1 MKKRNT
7 LKARR
12 KELCIRIAAALSMGL
27 GGSFAAMA
35 DSASC
40 TVSGDGLTI
49 TCSGQYSPYEQSRLN
64 YENVIFNMTGSWGTS
79 PDIQGVGIYAN
90 GGSRI
95 AQNNVTITTNGS
107 TADAIRTNGITTVI
121 IPGKLV
127 IRTEGSS
134 GDGINATVRS
144 AATVTIG
151 DDAEIY
157 SKGGVA
163 VRANL
168 SNISTTA
175 SNSITIGTGAILK
188 TDAAGANT
196 SSSTGYAVYAG
207 NRDRESETLPH
218 GNATVVIGNGSQIT
232 TAGSKAYAV
241 YANKTGQI
249 QLGNTT
255 IVTTGQQA
263 HGIVTMD
270 GTIGQC
276 PSSGISSAL
285 CLALGSNL
293 TNVTDFAGGQVY
305 LAGDTA
311 ITVDVSKGS
320 YAMYSSGAESLITS
334 ETMEG
339 LSASGVY
346 TVTGDLVADREGGIR
361 LNATAGSV
369 FNSNVNVVGTTT
381 PTGLDNSFIDLV
393 MCGTQ
398 FTGNID
404 ASVSGVATLDVIENS
419 VVAGNIT
426 ANSAGV
432 VNFGAD
438 NSTYTGDVTALDG
451 GRVQMMLT
459 SGTVFTGAT
468 DKTNAATAASVADGT
483 INITMD
489 GAATH
494 WQMTEDSNVNNL
506 VMTNGAQVSIGDQS
520 VLPVTSSN
528 RAVLTVDNL
537 SGDGGIFN
545 ARTEMCDNEADRLV
559 ITNSSSGNHYL
570 HFNDAKA
577 GSYFGVEEA
586 LVVEFTGSDATQN
599 QATFSSAGVDVGPYV
614 YSLEFKADSNW
625 YLNTSTVTPPKTV
638 DPQQPQIITPTPPT
652 LNNAADRSANILN
665 INYLLNYAEIQTLLQ
680 RMGELRQAPGAQGD
694 VWVRVMTGEMDKF
707 DGTRLSSFDMKY
719 SGVQIGVD
727 RQLDIEGAGQAYVGV
742 MAGTSKANADYA
754 VGSGDTKSYHVGV
767 YGTYKAD
774 NGFYVDGI
782 AKYVYMD
789 NSFNT
794 LTSNG
799 YYVDGDGSTKGFTI
813 GVEAGKRFYITQPQQ
828 GWYLEPQAQL
838 TFSHQNG
845 ATINSSTGLRTDL
858 DSYDSTLG
866 RLSVIAGYSITEGKN
881 PIDVYIKT
889 GYVREFSGDTGYT
902 FNHYNHE
909 SYDFGGGWWDNGIG
923 VNMQINGRHN
933 IYMDA
938 TYAKG
943 GSFDHKQLN
952 IGYRFSF

>member
-1 MKKRNT
+1 VVNDAFTGYDHVEVNITGNYSLSGPKGWGYYSNNNT
-7 LKARR
+7 ATS
-12 KELCIRIAAALSMGL
+12 IDAQ
-27 GGSFAAMA
+27 
-35 DSASC
+35 
-40 TVSGDGLTI
+40 TI
-49 TCSGQYSPYEQSRLN
+49 L
-64 YENVIFNMTGSWGTS
+64 
-79 PDIQGVGIYAN
+79 
-90 GGSRI
+90 
-95 AQNNVTITTNGS
+95 ITTNGMS
-107 TADAIRTNGITTVI
+107 ADAIRTNSTPTLIINGQLTV
-121 IPGKLV
+121 KAQ
-127 IRTEGSS
+127 GSS
-134 GDGINATVRS
+134 GDGINAANSNNSGALIQINGDNAHIESRGG
-144 AATVTIG
+144 IG
-151 DDAEIY
+151 
-157 SKGGVA
+157 

-168 SNISTTA
+168 TANARGNEISIAKNATIITNGSGSN
-175 SNSITIGTGAILK
+175 TGS
-188 TDAAGANT
+188 G
-196 SSSTGYAVYAG
+196 SGYAVYAG
-207 NRDRESETLPH
+207 DRDHDPVNLPQV
-218 GNATVVIGNGSQIT
+218 GTARISISDGSTIR
-232 TAGSKAYAV
+232 TAGSNAYAV
-241 YANKTGQI
+241 YANKTGVI
-249 QLGNTT
+249 QLGDTN
-255 IVTTGQQA
+255 VTTTGSRA
-263 HGIVTMD
+263 HGIVAQD
-270 GTIGQC
+270 GEVDYGYYTI
-276 PSSGISSAL
+276 PSLS
-285 CLALGSNL
+285 LGWNSYG
-293 TNVTDFAGGQVY
+293 TVRKYTGGQVY
-305 LAGDTA
+305 LAGNTA
-311 ITVDVSKGS
+311 ITVDTTKNSD
-320 YAMYSSGAESLITS
+320 AMYSSGENSLIISGTAG
-334 ETMEG
+334 G
-339 LSASGVY
+339 LTASGVY

-393 MCGTQ
+393 MSGTQ
-398 FTGNID
+398 LTGNID

-426 ANSAGV
+426 ANSAGG

-489 GAATH
+489 GSTTH

-506 VMTNGAQVSIGDQS
+506 IMTNGAQVSIGDQS

-537 SGDGGIFN
+537 SGNGGIFN

-559 ITNSSSGNHYL
+559 ITNSSSGSHYL

-577 GSYFGVEEA
+577 GSYFGTEEA

-625 YLNTSTVTPPKTV
+625 YLNTSTVTPSTPYA
-638 DPQQPQIITPTPPT
+638 PEHQIVLPAPPT

-707 DGTRLSSFDMKY
+707 DGVRLSSFDMKY

-774 NGFYVDGI
+774 DGFYVDGI